1 MLLILKGWC
10 GIMSRYSNKV
20 QYRKP
25 LMNEVEKLLSHIPS
39 DCVTNIKNR
48 NYPLTDKDALTFWT
62 ANLETSIT
70 MCSGF
75 SSEEYNALLSKHKVS
90 LSKFVKRI
98 GTVKTDTNINNDISS
113 AIRNLIVSDKLKK
126 KPFIKVI
133 RGQFPEV
140 SSGVVCRILNKLIS
154 NRVIEIDR
162 TFKTKPLLVEGKYWE
177 GNI

>member
-25 LMNEVEKLLSHIPS
+25 VSNEVRKILSHISS
-39 DCVTNIKNR
+39 DCITNLKNKDF
-48 NYPLTDKDALTFWT
+48 PHTDKDLLHFWT
-62 ANLETSIT
+62 ANLGGNII

-75 SSEEYNALLSKHKVS
+75 NSEEYNTLLGKHKVS
-90 LSKFVKRI
+90 LSMFVKQ
-98 GTVKTDTNINNDISS
+98 TAKTDNNINNDISS
-113 AIRNLIVSDKLKK
+113 AIRNLIMSDKLKK

-140 SSGVVCRILNKLIS
+140 SSVVVCRILNKLIS
-154 NRVIEIDR
+154 SRVIEIDR